1 MTTTTNGKRKNHKS
15 DLHQPASPITLAQ
28 STEELEQILAND
40 NSTMNDVSQP
50 SNEATDQIEDAAQ
63 PDSLSEL
70 SQELPNSA
78 QTPLSAEELL
88 RQAKQQSKK
97 DLKEDEEEQV
107 EGSGTQDTAIAPQ
120 TATSEISA
128 ALTQAALNLVEAN
141 KEAKQKRIETGI
153 FEGLE
158 DAKDIR
164 IGKQLGTILS
174 LTEADK
180 VDAVE
185 LAEQLQNLRAH
196 TDAETADV
204 VTEALKGLGIDLN
217 AIREGKQDP
226 TETGKKKAP
235 LGSTLSSNLPSKGSS
250 FKIL

>member
-1 MTTTTNGKRKNHKS
+1 MPDRT
-15 DLHQPASPITLAQ
+15 A
-28 STEELEQILAND
+28 
-40 NSTMNDVSQP
+40 
-50 SNEATDQIEDAAQ
+50 AT
-63 PDSLSEL
+63 
-70 SQELPNSA
+70 
-78 QTPLSAEELL
+78 LSAEELL
-88 RQAKQQSKK
+88 SLPKQQTKK
-97 DLKEDEEEQV
+97 DAADAENVQFV
-107 EGSGTQDTAIAPQ
+107 ENGGSDTAIAPQ

-153 FEGLE
+153 LEGLE

-235 LGSTLSSNLPSKGSS
+235 LGYTLSSNLPSKGSS